1 VDGASFIRSILGLLS
16 SILNPRPDVNLAYSE
31 SISPKIN
38 SWRDWRLPVPPVTI
52 TILAIMLL
60 AIYITV
66 GPVQH
71 LIEAPAFL
79 PIQPAVVQSW
89 ATFIG
94 FDSALLINESVGF
107 TPRELSAANAI
118 SNPIPLGIFTSID
131 IVVTAA
137 SVALGQTNYRK
148 YPGDHHRGDK
158 KSKQGSLH
166 NVISSCSSLNVTF
179 RVNPLENLS
188 FSVFSLL

>member
-1 VDGASFIRSILGLLS
+1 
-16 SILNPRPDVNLAYSE
+16 
-31 SISPKIN
+31 
-38 SWRDWRLPVPPVTI
+38 
-52 TILAIMLL
+52 MLL

-71 LIEAPAFL
+71 LIEAPALL

-107 TPRELSAANAI
+107 TPREFSAANAI

-137 SVALGQTNYRK
+137 SVALRQTNYRK

-158 KSKQGSLH
+158 KSKQVSLH
-166 NVISSCSSLNVTF
+166 DVISSCSSLNVTF
-179 RVNPLENLS
+179 RANPLENLS
-188 FSVFSLL
+188 FSAFSLL